1 MKYLEAAFRDFRDV
15 VLRKY
20 FSSRRG
26 KKYLYRFMPEYVSD
40 IVLSFPDHVLAVP
53 TNDFVGREVF
63 VNRDYDRASV
73 ENLFKYLMINSIVRS
88 EGLCV
93 LELGANIGTQSLYI
107 MLEPA
112 VEKVIAVEPD
122 PRNLDFLT
130 KNIRY
135 NNFEESI
142 IVVPMAASSKNETM
156 KIHYSL
162 GNSGGSS
169 ALHHNREAGSVTVE
183 ARTVPDLCVLA
194 GLTEDS
200 VDLVWMDIEGLEPA
214 VIRSMSAITE
224 RGVPI
229 FLEFSPNFYGAES
242 TSSFV
247 EFLRE
252 HYNFCV
258 SFDEASPAN
267 ISWDELK
274 STTRQ
279 RNILLRR

>member
-112 VEKVIAVEPD
+112 VEKVIA
-122 PRNLDFLT
+122 RS
-130 KNIRY
+130 R
-135 NNFEESI
+135 
-142 IVVPMAASSKNETM
+142 
-156 KIHYSL
+156 SL
-162 GNSGGSS
+162 
-169 ALHHNREAGSVTVE
+169 LFRWPLLQ
-183 ARTVPDLCVLA
+183 RT
-194 GLTEDS
+194 
-200 VDLVWMDIEGLEPA
+200 
-214 VIRSMSAITE
+214 
-224 RGVPI
+224 
-229 FLEFSPNFYGAES
+229 
-242 TSSFV
+242 
-247 EFLRE
+247 
-252 HYNFCV
+252 
-258 SFDEASPAN
+258 
-267 ISWDELK
+267 
-274 STTRQ
+274 
-279 RNILLRR
+279 RR